1 MRVLCDLK
9 HPADVHFFR
18 PLIRALDRDGDT
30 VLVTSR
36 AKDETL
42 ELLDGLGM
50 PHVCVSRMG
59 RGLVGMGAELVSRT
73 ARLLALA
80 RRFHPDVMIART
92 GVCVGLAGR
101 VLGVPSVTVDDTEFA
116 WLQVRLS
123 TALATVVCTGMGYGR
138 RFPGKQEC
146 FDAPPQLVYTHPD
159 RFTPDPDRLR
169 AAGLDPE
176 EPYVV
181 VRLKAW
187 RAVHDLGVHAPAERE
202 AVRLVESLARRC
214 RVILSAERAVPPE
227 LASYRNPVPVED
239 ALHLLA
245 FARLYI
251 GEGSSM
257 AAEAACLGVPAI
269 YLSPSSRRGY
279 LDALEQ
285 RFGHVATVPDVPQA
299 LEAAERWLSDSA
311 VRDAARVARE
321 GLAGSCEDPVAF
333 LQDVLRRHAGRL

>member
-18 PLIRALDRDGDT
+18 PLITALRRDGDE

-50 PHVCVSRMG
+50 SHVCVSSMG
-59 RGLVGMGAELVSRT
+59 QGLAGMGAELIGRT
-73 ARLLALA
+73 VRLVGLA
-80 RRFHPDVMIART
+80 RRFRPDVMIART
-92 GVCVGLAGR
+92 GVCVALVGR
-101 VLGVPSVTVDDTEFA
+101 ALRVPAVTVDDTEFA
-116 WLQVRLS
+116 WLQVGLS
-123 TALATVVCTGMGYGR
+123 TALATLVCTGMGYGR
-138 RFPGKQEC
+138 RFPGKQEW
-146 FDAPPQLVYTHPD
+146 FNAPPQLAYTHRD
-159 RFTPDPDRLR
+159 RFAPDPGRLR
-169 AAGLDPE
+169 TAGLDPA

-187 RAVHDLGVHAPAERE
+187 RAVHDMGAARPEERE
-202 AVRLVESLARRC
+202 AVRLIETLARRC
-214 RVILSAERAVPPE
+214 RVVLSAERAVPPE
-227 LASYRNPVPVED
+227 LAPYRNPVPVED

-245 FARLYI
+245 FAHLYV

-269 YLSPSSRRGY
+269 YISPNSRRGY

-285 RFGHVATVPDVPQA
+285 RFGHVRTVRNASEA
-299 LEAAERWLSDSA
+299 LRLAEAWLSDPTL
-311 VRDAARVARE
+311 RNAADRIRGDLAR
-321 GLAGSCEDPVAF
+321 SCDDPVIF
-333 LQDVLRRHAGRL
+333 LRNVLRRQAHRR